1 MVVTEV
7 GIEMEMRDVQKAK
20 AFSSMVFTE
29 VGMKMEMR
37 EVQY

>member
-7 GIEMEMRDVQKAK
+7 GIEIKMRDVQKEK